1 MNTASG
7 PGHAGDGW
15 TIIVPVKTLERAK
28 SRLAPELPPG
38 TRRALVVAMATDVIT
53 ACRNTTR
60 VDKVC
65 VVGSDP
71 EIARIAQVLGAEF
84 VVDPTSTP
92 TAPGAAPDT
101 SRAARPDPLNTALS
115 HAMAGVRGAVGV
127 VAADLPE
134 LDSLLLTRILDVA
147 ARHPHSVVTDH
158 RGDGTT
164 MAFWTGSTDRVIHFG
179 PGSADRFRHLGG
191 AEDIAVD
198 NAAWGGAAR
207 DVDIPEDVAGL
218 DARRVGTAT
227 ACVLQG
233 VPASLR
239 VRDGA
244 ESVTMVR

>member
-1 MNTASG
+1 MSTASG

-28 SRLAPELPPG
+28 GRLAPELSPDI
-38 TRRALVVAMATDVIT
+38 RRALVVAMATDVIA
-53 ACRNTTR
+53 ACRDASPVVR
-60 VDKVC
+60 VR

-71 EIARIAQVLGAEF
+71 EIARIAQGLGAEF
-84 VVDPTSTP
+84 VVDPTG
-92 TAPGAAPDT
+92 PGTVPAT
-101 SRAARPDPLNTALS
+101 SVAGRSDPLNTALS
-115 HAMAGVRGAVGV
+115 HAMTGDAGLVGV

-134 LDSLLLTRILDVA
+134 LDWRA
-147 ARHPHSVVTDH
+147 ADPDSRRGHPSPAFGRDDH

-179 PGSADRFRHLGG
+179 AGSADRFRHLGG